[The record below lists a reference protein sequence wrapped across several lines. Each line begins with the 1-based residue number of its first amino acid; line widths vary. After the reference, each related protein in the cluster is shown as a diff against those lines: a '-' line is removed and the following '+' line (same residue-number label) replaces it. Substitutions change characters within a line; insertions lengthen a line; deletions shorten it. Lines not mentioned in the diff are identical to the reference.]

1 MGAYMGQDWLGG
13 WVLAIEDRHMKV
25 HYIVLLLCT
34 FEILYIFFKNV
45 GFFFHFVCLFT
56 LIFCFRFLSKVE

>member
-1 MGAYMGQDWLGG
+1 MDGAYMGQDWLGG

-45 GFFFHFVCLFT
+45 GFFSILCVYLP
-56 LIFCFRFLSKVE
+56 